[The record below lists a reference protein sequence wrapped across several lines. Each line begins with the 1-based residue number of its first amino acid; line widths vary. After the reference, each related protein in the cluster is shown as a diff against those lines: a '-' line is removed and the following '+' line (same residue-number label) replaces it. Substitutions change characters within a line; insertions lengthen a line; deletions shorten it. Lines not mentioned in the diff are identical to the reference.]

1 MTLLSWGE
9 FADAS
14 PRLAERGARLL
25 SVGVAYIATTAK
37 DGSPR
42 VHPFTPLIGGG
53 RLLAFIAKHTVKYG
67 NLLRDPRYAIH
78 AMLGKDDE
86 EFMIIGR
93 AVVSD
98 DWATSMLA
106 AVEARKINMTSKQPR
121 PLRVHDRARPLGGL
135 GGSRHARHPQA
146 GRALAGAGLTW
157 RRTADAR
164 RTRLSPAFGLGS
176 RRLSWRA
183 GLLAR
188 HRRAAARCC

>member
-1 MTLLSWGE
+1 LATWGE
-9 FADAS
+9 FADAAPS
-14 PRLAERGARLL
+14 LAERAARLL

-53 RLLAFIAKHTVKYG
+53 RLLSFIAIHTVKYG
-67 NLLRDPRYAIH
+67 SLLRDPRYAIH

-106 AVEARKINMTSKQPR
+106 AVEARKINMTSKDHVPFEFMID
-121 PLRVHDRARPLGGL
+121 RVHWAVWEGL
-135 GGSRHARHPQA
+135 GTP
-146 GRALAGAGLTW
+146 
-157 RRTADAR
+157 DI
-164 RTRLSPAFGLGS
+164 S
-176 RRLSWRA
+176 RRAERWQA
-183 GLLAR
+183 PD
-188 HRRAAARCC
+188 